1 MLLIAA
7 VVAAITATRHPTAMK
22 AGEAGRD
29 PDENFARYSDGR
41 KCPHLMRESEGIF
54 GFFFVLPGQ
63 GLAPSPI
70 CCLVGSR
77 NPCEK
82 VKLRLQPRPA
92 TCDPRLRRP
101 RPATPTTTLNPAKL
115 QPIES
120 SSCDC
125 AAPPPL
131 CLRWGRQRRGFFWS
145 YLAVGS
151 WGSWVSALWFF
162 LWLWFFLYEF
172 NSFFW

>member
-131 CLRWGRQRRGFFWS
+131 CLR
-145 YLAVGS
+145 
-151 WGSWVSALWFF
+151 
-162 LWLWFFLYEF
+162 
-172 NSFFW
+172 

>member
-1 MLLIAA
+1 MVTTY
-7 VVAAITATRHPTAMK
+7 VVNSGCRGRYRGGTARHPTATK
-22 AGEAGRD
+22 AGKAGRD

-70 CCLVGSR
+70 CCLAGSR

-92 TCDPRLRRP
+92 TCDSDDSVRRLRRP
-101 RPATPTTTLNPAKL
+101 RPTTPATTLHPAKL
-115 QPIES
+115 QPDES

-125 AAPPPL
+125 ATPPPP
-131 CLRWGRQRRGFFWS
+131 CLR
-145 YLAVGS
+145 
-151 WGSWVSALWFF
+151 
-162 LWLWFFLYEF
+162 
-172 NSFFW
+172 